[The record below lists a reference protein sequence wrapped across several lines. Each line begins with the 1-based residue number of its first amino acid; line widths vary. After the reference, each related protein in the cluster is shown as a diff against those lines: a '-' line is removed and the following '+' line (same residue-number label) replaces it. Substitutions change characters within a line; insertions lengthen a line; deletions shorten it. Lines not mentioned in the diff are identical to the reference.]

1 MVHLYLEVADQLKL
15 DLRRVLWLVLA
26 VLQNPY
32 LYLNRI
38 ELAFNNGKVLNI
50 FCNLVCGVNI

>member
-1 MVHLYLEVADQLKL
+1 MPSLCVINTLSCMVHLYLEVADQLKL

-38 ELAFNNGKVLNI
+38 ELAFNNGK
-50 FCNLVCGVNI
+50 C